1 LLRSAADS
9 QKAESPVRRL
19 ASEKL
24 IVLHES
30 TLIESDTQSASHI
43 RPPDWLIVLLL
54 GALSVVTPFAIDMY
68 LPAFSLVAATF
79 HISTAAISWSLSTY
93 FIGFASGQILYGP
106 LLDRFGRKRPL
117 YVGMFVFIL
126 ASLGCAYAPSIQRLI
141 ALRFLQALGGSVAQV
156 GSIAMVRDFFPPDAS
171 AKIFSLLF
179 LIIGLSPLLAPTVGS
194 MLMSWLGWRAIFLLL
209 ASIAAA
215 VLIAV
220 FFMLPE
226 GHTPDRSISLKPQ
239 PILKEF
245 FVILKQPQFR
255 TYAFA
260 GAFSFAG
267 LFAYVTGSPLVF
279 MDGFH
284 VSAKTFGVIFACVT
298 MGFIAGNQVNLFLL
312 RSFSS
317 QQIFF
322 RALETQVLIGLLF
335 VGGMFLGWW
344 GIAATLVLFFTFL
357 SVLGLTYPNAAA
369 LALAPFSRNMGSASA
384 LLGFIQMGTGAIIS
398 TGIGFFGAKA
408 PITLLSASALLSL
421 LIFVAGK
428 QFIGETIS
436 DEAETMP
443 LVH

>member
-1 LLRSAADS
+1 MR
-9 QKAESPVRRL
+9 
-19 ASEKL
+19 
-24 IVLHES
+24 ES
-30 TLIESDTQSASHI
+30 TV

-68 LPAFSLVAATF
+68 LPAFPLVAATF
-79 HISTAAISWSLSTY
+79 HTSTAAISWSLSTY

-106 LLDRFGRKRPL
+106 LLDRFGRKPPL
-117 YVGMFVFIL
+117 YVGMLAFVI
-126 ASLGCAYAPSIQRLI
+126 ASLGCAHAPNMQALI

-156 GSIAMVRDFFPPDAS
+156 GSIAMVRDFFPPEAS

-194 MLMSWLGWRAIFLLL
+194 VVMSWLGWRAIFLLL
-209 ASIAAA
+209 GSIASA

-226 GHTPDRSISLKPQ
+226 GHTPDRSISLKPR
-239 PILKEF
+239 PIMKEF
-245 FVILKQPQFR
+245 VVILKQPQFR

-279 MDGFH
+279 LDGFH
-284 VSAKTFGVIFACVT
+284 VSAKVFGAIFATVT
-298 MGFIAGNQVNLFLL
+298 MGFIAGNQVNVFLL
-312 RSFSS
+312 PKFSS
-317 QQIFF
+317 QNIFS
-322 RALETQVLIGLLF
+322 RALEAQVLIGLVF
-335 VGGMFLGWW
+335 FAGMQFGWW
-344 GIAATLVLFFTFL
+344 GIAATLILFFVFL
-357 SVLGLTYPNAAA
+357 SLLGLTYPNAAA

-384 LLGFIQMGTGAIIS
+384 LLGFIQMGTGAVIS

-408 PITLLSASALLSL
+408 PITLLSASAALSL
-421 LIFVAGK
+421 LIFVVGK
-428 QFIGETIS
+428 RFIGETIA

>member
-1 LLRSAADS
+1 LLRSAEDS
-9 QKAESPVRRL
+9 HKAESAFRRP
-19 ASEKL
+19 ASKKL
-24 IVLHES
+24 NALHES
-30 TLIESDTQSASHI
+30 IVVESQASSASQI

-68 LPAFSLVAATF
+68 LPAFPLVAAAF
-79 HISTAAISWSLSTY
+79 HTSTAAISWSLSTY

-106 LLDRFGRKRPL
+106 LLDRFGRKPPL
-117 YVGMFVFIL
+117 YVGMLAFVF
-126 ASLGCAYAPSIQRLI
+126 ASLGCAHATNIQALI
-141 ALRFLQALGGSVAQV
+141 ALRFLQAVGGSVAQV
-156 GSIAMVRDFFPPDAS
+156 GSITMVRDFFPPEAS

-194 MLMSWLGWRAIFLLL
+194 MVMLWLGWRAIFLLL
-209 ASIAAA
+209 GSIAAA
-215 VLIAV
+215 VLVAV

-226 GHTPDRSISLKPQ
+226 GHTPDRSISLKPR

-245 FVILKQPQFR
+245 VVILKQPQFR

-284 VSAKTFGVIFACVT
+284 VSAKVFGAIFATVT
-298 MGFIAGNQVNLFLL
+298 MGFIAGNQVNVFLL
-312 RSFSS
+312 RKFSS
-317 QQIFF
+317 RQIFS
-322 RALETQVLIGLLF
+322 RALKTEVLIGLLF
-335 VGGMFLGWW
+335 VAGTWLGWW
-344 GIAATLVLFFTFL
+344 GIAATLVLFFAFL

-384 LLGFIQMGTGAIIS
+384 LLGFIQMGTGAVIS

-408 PITLLSASALLSL
+408 PITLLSTSAALSL
-421 LIFVAGK
+421 LIFVVGK
-428 QFIGETIS
+428 RFIGETIA